1 MDLGN
6 LTRLPFFV
14 RLKPQRHAHQVEDR
28 CERGPGCDSCR
39 EVARDLNGLDIG
51 SCRGVALLERGR
63 FPRSFQNSQECPNQ
77 RQCHRLV
84 GTPLPADQ
92 PFQFV
97 SLRKTSVPR
106 QATPLGAM
114 SNL

>member
-1 MDLGN
+1 
-6 LTRLPFFV
+6 
-14 RLKPQRHAHQVEDR
+14 
-28 CERGPGCDSCR
+28 
-39 EVARDLNGLDIG
+39 
-51 SCRGVALLERGR
+51 
-63 FPRSFQNSQECPNQ
+63 
-77 RQCHRLV
+77 LV